1 MPLRLRVRSP
11 PDPLPVTT
19 MTAAMPSRWSS
30 PGNFWG
36 PFNLGG
42 LVVITAISLAC
53 YFVCMLLLVW
63 LLFRYGDRLAE
74 VLVEREEYADRLN
87 ELHRENENIR
97 QQNGRLEELEK
108 WLRGEIELKMRR
120 IRESQTNLEQ
130 ANEKIAEDEKR
141 ISKLEKDLSSLRARY
156 ESTMTGLAE
165 LSRLIK

>member
-1 MPLRLRVRSP
+1 
-11 PDPLPVTT
+11 
-19 MTAAMPSRWSS
+19 
-30 PGNFWG
+30 
-36 PFNLGG
+36 
-42 LVVITAISLAC
+42 
-53 YFVCMLLLVW
+53 MLLLVW

-141 ISKLEKDLSSLRARY
+141 ISKLEKDLSALRARY